1 MSRYAEARTDAVAV
15 IAAGWSGGA
24 MLTSA
29 SDGLGRACQNLH
41 AADLATS
48 KISIALSKFLSR
60 ISFEPGKPETFARRL
75 EHAIMQKAAREVS
88 YAEQF
93 GFGRPPS

>member
-1 MSRYAEARTDAVAV
+1 
-15 IAAGWSGGA
+15 

-41 AADLATS
+41 AADLATN
-48 KISIALSKFLSR
+48 KISIVLFKLLSR
-60 ISFEPGKPETFARRL
+60 IHFDPAKPKNFARRL
-75 EHAIMQKAAREVS
+75 DRAIMQKAAREVS

-93 GFGRPPS
+93 GFERPPS